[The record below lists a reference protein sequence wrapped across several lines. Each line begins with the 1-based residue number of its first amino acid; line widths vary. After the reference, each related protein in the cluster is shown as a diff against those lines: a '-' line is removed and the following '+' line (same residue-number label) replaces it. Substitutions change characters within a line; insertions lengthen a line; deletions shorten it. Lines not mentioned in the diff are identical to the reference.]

1 MHVTTHCA
9 DQFLILHVPDLNLP
23 VIRPHAQ
30 MRALLRPSD
39 ASYTVSLTQ
48 IDKLA
53 DTRCV
58 RVPNVDMLG
67 QGYG

>member
-9 DQFLILHVPDLNLP
+9 NQFLILNVPDLDLP
-23 VIRPHAQ
+23 VVRPNAQ
-30 MRALLRPSD
+30 MCALLRPSD